1 MTRETLAAEALQA
14 GMNSF
19 HNLRLIQSNP
29 DVMIP
34 GKLGNAEEYLN
45 RMIRFAEAEMKNA
58 RLAGRTLGKRTK
70 VKSLVLLILASF
82 RAESKGERV

>member
-1 MTRETLAAEALQA
+1 MNRSLLVAEAVQA
-14 GMNSF
+14 GKNSK

-45 RMIRFAEAEMKNA
+45 RMIRFAEVEMKNA
-58 RLAGRTLGKRTK
+58 RRLGRTLTLRTRL
-70 VKSLVLLILASF
+70 KSLVLLILSPSA
-82 RAESKGERV
+82 AESKGERV